1 MIRVKP
7 FKGVRPA
14 KEFAK
19 KVASFPYDVINSQE
33 AIKIARG
40 NEYSFLHIVKPEI
53 DLPEGTDTY
62 DEKVYQKGKENYDRL
77 KREKILIKD
86 ETPSFYIYREKMGD
100 IEQKGL
106 VVCCHIDD
114 YLENR
119 IKKHEHTRTVKEEDR
134 IKHVQ
139 TIDANTGPVF
149 LTYRRNNELQD
160 IIEDFM
166 KDNLPE
172 YDFKSDDGI
181 EHTFYKIS
189 DQDII
194 KRLIALFGSIE
205 ALYVADGHHRSAAAA
220 KTGKRRREANDNHTG
235 NEEYNWFL
243 AIIFPHDELHI
254 MDYNR
259 VVKDLNGNTEE
270 EFLEKV
276 KKDFYVEPRGSKY
289 SPEDQKMFGMYLN
302 GKWYKLTAIEG
313 HYDNEDV
320 IESLDVALLQKNLLT
335 PILNIGD
342 PKTDERIDFIGGIRG
357 LEELEKLVDSGE
369 FKVAFSMHATAIEQ
383 LMDVADMNKVMP
395 PKSTWFEPKLR
406 SGLISHDLSE

>member
-14 KEFAK
+14 KEYAK

-33 AIKIARG
+33 AKEIAKG
-40 NEYSFLHIVKPEI
+40 NDYSFLHVVKPEI
-53 DLPEGTDTY
+53 DLPEGTNIY
-62 DEKVYQKGKENYDRL
+62 DDKVYQKGRENYDRL
-77 KREKILIKD
+77 KEQKVLIKD
-86 ETPSFYIYREKMGD
+86 EEPSFYIYREKMGNV
-100 IEQKGL
+100 EQKGL

-149 LTYRRNNELQD
+149 LTYRRNNEIQH

-166 KDNLPE
+166 KNNAPE

-189 DQDII
+189 DQSII
-194 KRLIALFGSIE
+194 EKIIGLFNSIDS
-205 ALYVADGHHRSAAAA
+205 LYVADGHHRSAAAA
-220 KTGKRRREANDNHTG
+220 KTGERRREANENHTG

-243 AIIFPHDELHI
+243 TIIFPHDELYI

-259 VVKDLNGNTEE
+259 VVKDLNGNSEDQ
-270 EFLEKV
+270 FIEKV
-276 KKDFYVEPRGSKY
+276 KQDFYLEPKDSKY
-289 SPEDQKMFGMYLN
+289 SPEDQKSFGMYLG
-302 GKWYKLTAIEG
+302 GKWYKLTAIEDR
-313 HYDNEDV
+313 YDKEDV
-320 IESLDVALLQKNLLT
+320 IESLDVAILQKNLLT
-335 PILNIGD
+335 PILDIGD

-357 LEELEKLVDSGE
+357 LEELERLVDSGK
-369 FKVAFSMHATAIEQ
+369 FKVAFAMHATAIEQ
-383 LMDVADMNKVMP
+383 LMDVADMDKVMP

-406 SGLISHDLSE
+406 SGMISHDLS